1 MKVPMTPTT
10 ISELIAQCAT
20 YLAQEHEQAT
30 AEQYAWWLLEALT
43 KQSRAVLIAQQKITL
58 DKHQAEILSEWLDD
72 IVIQHKPLA
81 YVLGNTPFREL
92 NIFVQ
97 APTLIPR
104 PETEEWVSAL
114 IEQYKPLAY
123 EPLRIL
129 DLCTG
134 TGCIALSLAHAFPQS
149 SVVGVDISDH
159 ALALA
164 HKNAQH
170 NMITNVTFIHS
181 DLFSGL
187 PPSTR
192 FDLIVANPPY
202 IAHEEQAA
210 LPLSVKQW
218 EDPQALFADDKGLAL
233 ITAIIEQAPHWLS
246 SNPIIEK
253 HNLPNLAIE
262 IGHTQGAAVVELF
275 NKQNSITH
283 SKRNEIQPTSATQNS
298 EQQGEAINVECLR
311 DYAGKDRVVRGSIKH
326 VVSPHA
332 E

>member
-1 MKVPMTPTT
+1 MKVPMTQTT
-10 ISELIAQCAT
+10 ISDLIAQCAT

-43 KQSRAVLIAQQKITL
+43 KKSRAVLIAQKTITL
-58 DKHQAEILSEWLDD
+58 DKHQAEILAEWLDD
-72 IVIQHKPLA
+72 IVVQYKPLA

-92 NIFVQ
+92 TIFVEP
-97 APTLIPR
+97 PTLVPR
-104 PETEEWVSAL
+104 PETEEWVSTL
-114 IEQYKPLAY
+114 IERYKPLAY

-149 SVVGVDISDH
+149 SVVGVDIADH

-164 HKNAQH
+164 HKNAEH
-170 NMITNVTFIHS
+170 NMIKNVTFIHS

-202 IAHEEQAA
+202 IAPEEQEE

-218 EDPQALFADDKGLAL
+218 EDPQALFADEKGLAL
-233 ITAIIEQAPHWLS
+233 IATIIEQAPHWLS
-246 SNPIIEK
+246 NNTLIEQ
-253 HNLPNLAIE
+253 HNLPHLAIE

-275 NKQNSITH
+275 T
-283 SKRNEIQPTSATQNS
+283 KRGFT
-298 EQQGEAINVECLR
+298 NVECLR
-311 DYAGKDRVVRGSIKH
+311 DHAGKDRVVMGRMKH
-326 VVSPHA
+326 VAPPHTT
-332 E
+332 

>member
-1 MKVPMTPTT
+1 MKVPMTTLT

-20 YLAQEHEQAT
+20 YLAQEHDAAT
-30 AEQYAWWLLEALT
+30 AEQYAWWLLESLT
-43 KQSRAVLIAQQKITL
+43 KKSRAVLIAQQTITL

-72 IVIQHKPLA
+72 IVVQYKPLA

-92 NIFVQ
+92 TIFVE

-104 PETEEWVSAL
+104 QETEEWVSTL
-114 IEQYKPLAY
+114 IDRYSPLTY

-149 SVVGVDISDH
+149 AVVGVDIADH

-164 HKNAQH
+164 HKNAAH
-170 NMITNVTFIHS
+170 NMIKNVTFIHS

-187 PPSTR
+187 PPTTR

-202 IAHEEQAA
+202 IGHEEQES

-218 EDPQALFADDKGLAL
+218 EDPRALFADDKGMAL
-233 ITAIIEQAPHWLS
+233 IAAIIDQAPHWLT
-246 SNPIIEK
+246 NNANINQ
-253 HNLPNLAIE
+253 HNLPTLAIE
-262 IGHTQGAAVVELF
+262 IGHTQGAQTVELF
-275 NKQNSITH
+275 TNRGFT
-283 SKRNEIQPTSATQNS
+283 
-298 EQQGEAINVECLR
+298 NVECLR
-311 DYAGKDRVVRGSIKH
+311 DQAGKDRVVMGSMKH
-326 VVSPHA
+326 VVPTPD
-332 E
+332 